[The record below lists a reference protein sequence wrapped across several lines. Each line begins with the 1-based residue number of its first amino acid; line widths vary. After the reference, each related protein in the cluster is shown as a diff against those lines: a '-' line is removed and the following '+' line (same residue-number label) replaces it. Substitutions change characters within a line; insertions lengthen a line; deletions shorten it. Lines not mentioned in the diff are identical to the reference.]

1 MVTFNLL
8 DPHYFGNLHFLFS
21 MYAHRIRNAGSAAL
35 AMCYVA
41 AGRMDAY
48 TQEGIHVWDMAA
60 GELLVREAGGVV
72 MDTEGT
78 QLLA

>member
-1 MVTFNLL
+1 MVN
-8 DPHYFGNLHFLFS
+8 D
-21 MYAHRIRNAGSAAL
+21 RIRVAGSAAL

-60 GELLVREAGGVV
+60 GDLLVREADGVV
-72 MDTEGT
+72 LDTEGT
-78 QLLA
+78 LLLAW

>member
-1 MVTFNLL
+1 M
-8 DPHYFGNLHFLFS
+8 
-21 MYAHRIRNAGSAAL
+21 AGSAAL

-60 GELLVREAGGVV
+60 GDLLVREANGVV
-72 MDTEGT
+72 LDTEGT
-78 QLLA
+78 LLLAW